1 MDVRAAAKSYWGSL
15 RMNTGMWFFG
25 LIMAFGVILIA
36 GKISPQI
43 TNGILLLVLIGIILS
58 RWVQIAPLTNLIGR
72 VAGGEGPKK
81 K

>member
-1 MDVRAAAKSYWGSL
+1 
-15 RMNTGMWFFG
+15 MNTGNWFFG

-43 TNGILLLVLIGIILS
+43 TNGILVLILIGIVLS
-58 RWVQIAPLTNLIGR
+58 RWVEIAPLAGLIGR